1 MKYREKSD
9 DSCASRLRFY
19 VFKLALTRSV
29 PSLDEFLN
37 FDLDQEDALIF
48 VELYTTEYQQF
59 EKDHVLPYFDNKL
72 KNDELY
78 ISMKALED
86 KHKDLFATFK
96 GAYFEKVFPE
106 KMSKE
111 EFKCLEHAKQCGY
124 CEITLEE
131 INKLASAHKLYKK
144 NERGFSLELDRKY
157 PNKEYSFENCIMA
170 CYWCNNAKTDE
181 FTAEEFVPIG
191 KAIGTALKNRL
202 LT

>member
-1 MKYREKSD
+1 MKYRDKSD

-19 VFKLALTRSV
+19 LFKLALTRSE
-29 PSLDEFLN
+29 PSLDDFLN
-37 FDLDQEDALIF
+37 FDLDQEEALKF

-59 EKDHVLPYFDNKL
+59 EKKYVLPYFDNEL
-72 KNDELY
+72 ENDELY
-78 ISMKALED
+78 ERMKALEE

-96 GAYFEKVFPE
+96 AAYFKEVFPK
-106 KMSKE
+106 KMSQE
-111 EFKCLEHAKQCGY
+111 EFKSLENTKKCGY

-131 INKLASAHKLYKK
+131 INKLASANKLYKK
-144 NERGFSLELDRKY
+144 NERGFSLELDRKS
-157 PNKEYSFENCIMA
+157 PNKEYSFENCVMA

-202 LT
+202 LK